1 MTATPCSAEQIYSIL
16 IETYGPQAWWPGD
29 SPLEIMVG
37 AVLTQNTAWSN
48 VAIAIARLQ
57 SSDLLTLDALLSAA
71 HEEIKA
77 AIRPAGFHNVKY
89 DRLTALLHFVRT
101 SGGIDGLMR
110 WPTEALRT
118 ALLEVK
124 GIGPETADSILLY
137 VLGRP
142 AFVVDKYTRRLL
154 MRLGHAWAN
163 NATYRVVQG
172 WFVDGLEDDATLYG
186 EYHALIVQHGKA
198 HCRAQPVCTGCPLE
212 EYCQHSRSRCGS
224 DGVQPPDGPRV

>member
-57 SSDLLTLDALLSAA
+57 SSDLLTLDALLSAGMRDQGG
-71 HEEIKA
+71 HPTG
-77 AIRPAGFHNVKY
+77 RFHNVKY

-110 WPTEALRT
+110 WPTEALLQPCWRSKASAPKPQT
-118 ALLEVK
+118 VSCSMSWEAGL
-124 GIGPETADSILLY
+124 
-137 VLGRP
+137 
-142 AFVVDKYTRRLL
+142 VVDKYTRRLL
-154 MRLGHAWAN
+154 MRLGHAWRIMQP
-163 NATYRVVQG
+163 T
-172 WFVDGLEDDATLYG
+172 GLS
-186 EYHALIVQHGKA
+186 KA
-198 HCRAQPVCTGCPLE
+198 GLWTGLRTTRHCMASTTP
-212 EYCQHSRSRCGS
+212 
-224 DGVQPPDGPRV
+224 